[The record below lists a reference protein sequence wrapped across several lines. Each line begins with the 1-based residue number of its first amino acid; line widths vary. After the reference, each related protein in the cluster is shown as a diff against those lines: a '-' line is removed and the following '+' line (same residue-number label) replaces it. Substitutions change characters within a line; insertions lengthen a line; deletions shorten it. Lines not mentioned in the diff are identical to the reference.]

1 MIPDFNT
8 IDIVV
13 LIILG
18 ISAAVGVSRGFTRE
32 ILGIGGWI
40 CAFFISLYGMIL
52 VRPFVMKYIHDSF
65 VADVVSGVSLFLV
78 ALIVMTI
85 ISRRLSARIKSGD
98 LGGLDRSLGVVF
110 GMIRGGV
117 LLSLAY
123 LVFSFF
129 MPNYEK
135 WPKPMQTARSTS
147 FIIETGD
154 WLRSLVPDA
163 AVKNLRLKKDSF
175 KARSRPS
182 EFPPEN
188 LVHSLSRP
196 APEGPK
202 TDKQV
207 NDMPGNMGTKNKN

>member
-13 LIILG
+13 LVILA

-32 ILGIGGWI
+32 VLGIAGWI
-40 CAFFISLYGMIL
+40 GAFFISLYGMIL
-52 VRPFVMKYIHDSF
+52 VRPYVMKHIHDAF
-65 VADVVSGVSLFLV
+65 VADIISGVTLFIV
-78 ALIVMTI
+78 ALIVLTI
-85 ISRRLSARIKSGD
+85 ISRKLSLRIKSGA

-110 GMIRGGV
+110 GVIRGGV

-135 WPKPMQTARSTS
+135 WPKPMLSARSTPY
-147 FIIETGD
+147 IVEAGD
-154 WLRSLVPDA
+154 WLRGLVPQDA
-163 AVKNLRLKKDSF
+163 IKNFGLKKDKL
-175 KARSRPS
+175 KARMKPS
-182 EFPPEN
+182 EFPADN
-188 LVHSLSRP
+188 LVRSLSRP

-202 TDKQV
+202 TDKQM
-207 NDMPGNMGTKNKN
+207 NDMPGNMGTEN